1 MNKLEKLHKEIQK
14 ENRRIEMMKNTI
26 SLDVDFMRS
35 EVKKAKNKIVDLQ
48 MKFDKEY
55 NLNIIKNNI
64 IMKNILGTT
73 EDLTF
78 YNKEGVLVYEFYA
91 FSDDYSFEYTF
102 DENGEQLTY
111 KNSSGVKRG
120 FEIPFEFTIEGLTQ
134 N

>member
-55 NLNIIKNNI
+55 DYQNN
-64 IMKNILGTT
+64 
-73 EDLTF
+73 
-78 YNKEGVLVYEFYA
+78 
-91 FSDDYSFEYTF
+91 
-102 DENGEQLTY
+102 
-111 KNSSGVKRG
+111 
-120 FEIPFEFTIEGLTQ
+120 
-134 N
+134 